1 MKKLK
6 VKNGLLRGAMF
17 LACGLA
23 ATSCVD
29 DSWDLDGEMD
39 MTMQLGAEGLA
50 LKLGN
55 SENIYL
61 RDILTIDEGDNLD
74 TTRAGLYYLV
84 EDGTTDVDFT
94 VETLTTTIDPA
105 TLTPTVEL
113 VNFEKA
119 LIQQGITGVDHITIP
134 AGETY
139 SESTHATNEFKVN
152 VSGINADEIKA
163 LKRIVPEGG
172 EFRLIM
178 EVEQSPG
185 LNFVI
190 SEMRDVE
197 LHLPSFAIS
206 NNDAPNGVYHIS
218 DMQPG
223 SDRIDLGTIDLE
235 YVDFGDEG
243 VAITPEGSFNA
254 TDEISMTGYFAF
266 TAASSFDMRNDD
278 YANVRLTIEV
288 DGSTTG
294 ELTLAEVEGKF
305 TPAIEPTVDPIRIGD
320 DLPDFLDDDRVRITV
335 NNPTVRFDVDMQQ
348 IPVDL
353 NFSATANGITA
364 GTQTTSVNLPAQ
376 GMQELAGEQR
386 NTIYFYQGNE
396 PFDITEKPA
405 DAVLSQVDNLS
416 SLVEQIP
423 DEIQIDLGNANNRK
437 IEVKDEFYTIE
448 LGRSYRAGAD
458 YKVLVP
464 LTFDAGLN
472 IVYKDSVDD
481 MNSDLQDY
489 EADGFTVTATAT
501 NTIPLQLL
509 VTAKAYD
516 TEGRE
521 IPGFDVSQATIAP
534 AAGGQATT
542 SEIELKVRLQ
552 NRSDLKR
559 LEEIKFEVTASADN
573 SDALNSA
580 QYLRLDNMRLRLDGP
595 ITGDFN

>member
-39 MTMQLGAEGLA
+39 MTMQLGTEGLA

-61 RDILTIDEGDNLD
+61 RDILTIEEGDNLD
-74 TTRAGLYYLV
+74 TTRTGLYYLV

-94 VETLTTTIDPA
+94 VESLTTSIDPA
-105 TLTPTVEL
+105 TLTPTVEV
-113 VNFEKA
+113 VNFDKA
-119 LIQQGITGVDHITIP
+119 LAQQGVTGVDHVTIP

-139 SESTHATNEFKVN
+139 SENTHATNDFRVD
-152 VSGINADEIKA
+152 VTGINADEIKV
-163 LKRIVPEGG
+163 LRRIVPRGG

-178 EVEQSPG
+178 EVEQSAG

-197 LHLPSFAIS
+197 LHLPAFAQS
-206 NNDAPNGVYHIS
+206 GDAPGGVYHIGN
-218 DMQPG
+218 MQPG
-223 SDRIDLGTIDLE
+223 SNRVDLGTIDLD
-235 YVDFGDEG
+235 YVDFGEEG
-243 VAITPEGSFNA
+243 VAITPEGSLNA

-266 TAASSFDMRNDD
+266 AAASSFDMRSGD

-305 TPAIEPTVDPIRIGD
+305 SPAIEPTVDPIRISD

-353 NFSATANGITA
+353 NFSATANGITDGA
-364 GTQTTSVNLPAQ
+364 QTASVDLPAQ
-376 GMQELAGEQR
+376 GRQQLTQNR
-386 NTIYFYQGNE
+386 LNTIYFYQGSE
-396 PFDITEKPA
+396 PFDIDAKPA
-405 DAVLSQVDNLS
+405 DAVLSRVDNLS
-416 SLVEQIP
+416 TLVEQIP
-423 DEIQIDLGNANNRK
+423 DEIQIDLGNAVNRK
-437 IEVKDEFYTIE
+437 IEVQDNFYTIE

-542 SEIELKVRLQ
+542 SDIELNVRLA
-552 NRSDLKR
+552 NRADLKR
-559 LEEIKFEVTASADN
+559 LEEIKFEVTASADA

>member
-61 RDILTIDEGDNLD
+61 RDILTIEEGDNLD
-74 TTRAGLYYLV
+74 TTRTGLYYLV

-94 VETLTTTIDPA
+94 VESLTTSIDPA
-105 TLTPTVEL
+105 TLTPTVEV
-113 VNFEKA
+113 VNFDKA
-119 LIQQGITGVDHITIP
+119 LAQQGITGVDHVTIP

-139 SESTHATNEFKVN
+139 SENTHATNDFRVN
-152 VSGINADEIKA
+152 VTGINADEIKA
-163 LKRIVPEGG
+163 LRRIVPRGG

-178 EVEQSPG
+178 EVEQSAG

-197 LHLPSFAIS
+197 LHLPSFAVS
-206 NNDAPNGVYHIS
+206 QTDAPNGVYHIGS
-218 DMQPG
+218 MQPG
-223 SDRIDLGTIDLE
+223 SSRVDLGTIDLDW
-235 YVDFGDEG
+235 VDFGEEG
-243 VAITPEGSFNA
+243 VAITPDGSLNA

-266 TAASSFDMRNDD
+266 AAASSFDMRSGD
-278 YANVRLTIEV
+278 YANVRLTIMV

-305 TPAIEPTVDPIRIGD
+305 SPAIEPTVDPIRIGD

-335 NNPTVRFDVDMQQ
+335 NNPTVRFDVDMSQ

-353 NFSATANGITA
+353 NFSATANGITDGA
-364 GTQTTSVNLPAQ
+364 QTASVDLPAQ
-376 GMQELAGEQR
+376 GRQQLTQNR
-386 NTIYFYQGNE
+386 LNTIYFYQGSE
-396 PFDITEKPA
+396 PFDIDAKPA
-405 DAVLSQVDNLS
+405 DAVLNQVDNLS
-416 SLVEQIP
+416 TLVEQIP
-423 DEIQIDLGNANNRK
+423 DEIQIDLGNAANHK
-437 IEVKDEFYTIE
+437 IEVQDNFYTIE
-448 LGRSYRAGAD
+448 LGRNYKAGAD

-501 NTIPLQLL
+501 STIPLQLH

-521 IPGFDVSQATIAP
+521 IPGITVSDATIAP

-542 SEIELKVRLQ
+542 SDIELNVRLA
-552 NRSDLKR
+552 NRADLKR
-559 LEEIKFEVTASADN
+559 LEEIKFEVTASADA

>member
-39 MTMQLGAEGLA
+39 MTMQLGTEGLA

-61 RDILTIDEGDNLD
+61 RDILTIEEGDNLD

-94 VETLTTTIDPA
+94 VNPITTTIDPA
-105 TLTPTVEL
+105 TLTPSVEV
-113 VNFEKA
+113 VNFDKA
-119 LIQQGITGVDHITIP
+119 MAQQGMTGVDHVSIA

-139 SESTHATNEFKVN
+139 TENADATNDFRVD
-152 VSGINADEIKA
+152 VTGINADEIKA
-163 LKRIVPEGG
+163 LKRIVPAGG
-172 EFRLIM
+172 EFRLILD
-178 EVEQSPG
+178 VEQTPG
-185 LNFVI
+185 MDFVI

-197 LHLPSFAIS
+197 LHLPSFARS
-206 NNDAPNGVYHIS
+206 GDAPGGVYHIA

-223 SDRIDLGTIDLE
+223 STRIDLGTIDLD

-243 VAITPEGSFNA
+243 VDVTPDGSLNA
-254 TDEISMTGYFAF
+254 TDKISMTGYFAF
-266 TAASSFDMRNDD
+266 TAASGFDMHSGD
-278 YANVRLTIEV
+278 YANVRLTIMV

-305 TPAIEPTVDPIRIGD
+305 TPAIEPDVDPIRIGD

-335 NNPTVRFDVDMQQ
+335 NNPTVRFDVDMSQ

-353 NFSATANGITA
+353 NFSATANGITDGA
-364 GTQTTSVNLPAQ
+364 QTASVDLPAQ
-376 GMQELAGEQR
+376 GTQELTREQL

-396 PFDITEKPA
+396 PFDIAGKPA
-405 DAVLSQVDNLS
+405 GAVLNHVDDLS
-416 SLVEQIP
+416 TLVEQIP
-423 DEIQIDLGNANNRK
+423 DEIQIDLGNAANHK
-437 IEVKDEFYTIE
+437 IEVQDNFYTIE
-448 LGRSYRAGAD
+448 LGRNYKAGAD

-501 NTIPLQLL
+501 NTIPLQLH

-521 IPGFDVSQATIAP
+521 IPGITVSDATIAP

-542 SEIELKVRLQ
+542 SDIELNVRLA
-552 NRSDLKR
+552 NRADLKR
-559 LEEIKFEVTASADN
+559 LEEIKFEVTASA
-573 SDALNSA
+573 SATDALNSG
-580 QYLRLDNMRLRLDGP
+580 QFLRLDNMRLRLDGP

>member
-1 MKKLK
+1 MKKQK

-39 MTMQLGAEGLA
+39 MTMQLGTEGLA

-61 RDILTIDEGDNLD
+61 RDILTIEEGDNLD

-94 VETLTTTIDPA
+94 VDPITTTIDPA
-105 TLTPTVEL
+105 TLTPSVEV
-113 VNFEKA
+113 VNFDKA
-119 LIQQGITGVDHITIP
+119 MAQQGMTGVDHVSIA

-139 SESTHATNEFKVN
+139 AENADATNDFRVD
-152 VSGINADEIKA
+152 VTGINADEIKA
-163 LKRIVPEGG
+163 LKRIVPAGG
-172 EFRLIM
+172 EFRLILD
-178 EVEQSPG
+178 VEQTPG
-185 LNFVI
+185 MDFVI

-197 LHLPSFAIS
+197 LHLPSFARS
-206 NNDAPNGVYHIS
+206 GDAPGGVYHIA

-223 SDRIDLGTIDLE
+223 STRIDLGTIDLD

-243 VAITPEGSFNA
+243 VDVTPDGSLNA
-254 TDEISMTGYFAF
+254 TDKISMTGYFAF
-266 TAASSFDMRNDD
+266 SAASGFDMHSGD
-278 YANVRLTIEV
+278 YANVRLTIMV

-305 TPAIEPTVDPIRIGD
+305 TPAIEPDVDPIRIGD

-335 NNPTVRFDVDMQQ
+335 NNPTVRFDVDMSQ

-353 NFSATANGITA
+353 NFSATANGITDGA
-364 GTQTTSVNLPAQ
+364 QTASVDLPAQ
-376 GMQELAGEQR
+376 GTQELTREQL

-396 PFDITEKPA
+396 PFDIAEKPA
-405 DAVLSQVDNLS
+405 DAVLNHVDNLS
-416 SLVEQIP
+416 TLVEQIP
-423 DEIQIDLGNANNRK
+423 DEIQIDLGNAANHK
-437 IEVKDEFYTIE
+437 IEVQDNFYTIE
-448 LGRSYRAGAD
+448 LGRNYKAGAD

-501 NTIPLQLL
+501 NTIPLQLH

-521 IPGFDVSQATIAP
+521 IPGITVSDATIAP

-542 SEIELKVRLQ
+542 SDIELNVRLA
-552 NRSDLKR
+552 NRADLKR
-559 LEEIKFEVTASADN
+559 LEEIKFEVTASADA

>member
-6 VKNGLLRGAMF
+6 VKNNLLRGAMF

-29 DSWDLDGEMD
+29 DTWDLNGEMD
-39 MTMQLGAEGLA
+39 MTMQLGTEGLA

-61 RDILTIDEGDNLD
+61 RDILTIEEGDNLD
-74 TTRAGLYYLV
+74 TTRSGLYYLV

-94 VETLTTTIDPA
+94 VESLTTSIDPA
-105 TLTPTVEL
+105 TLTPTVEV
-113 VNFEKA
+113 VNFDKA
-119 LIQQGITGVDHITIP
+119 LAQLGITGVDHVSIS

-139 SESTHATNEFKVN
+139 SENTHATNDFKVN
-152 VSGINADEIKA
+152 VTGINADEIKT
-163 LKRIVPEGG
+163 LKRIVPRGG

-178 EVEQSPG
+178 EVEQSAG
-185 LNFVI
+185 LDFVI

-197 LHLPSFAIS
+197 LHLPSFAVS
-206 NNDAPNGVYHIS
+206 QTDAPNGVYHIGS
-218 DMQPG
+218 MQPG
-223 SDRIDLGTIDLE
+223 SSHVDLGTIDLDW
-235 YVDFGDEG
+235 VDFGEDG
-243 VAITPEGSFNA
+243 VTIAPDGSLNA

-266 TAASSFDMRNDD
+266 TAASGFDMHSGD
-278 YANVRLTIEV
+278 YANVRLTIMV

-305 TPAIEPTVDPIRIGD
+305 TPAIEPDVDPIRIGD

-353 NFSATANGITA
+353 DFSATANGIIDGARTA
-364 GTQTTSVNLPAQ
+364 SVDLPAQ
-376 GMQELAGEQR
+376 GRQELTHNR
-386 NTIYFYQGNE
+386 MNTIYFYQGNE
-396 PFDITEKPA
+396 PFDIAGKPA
-405 DAVLSQVDNLS
+405 GAVLNHVDDLS
-416 SLVEQIP
+416 TLVEQIP
-423 DEIQIDLGNANNRK
+423 DEIQIDLGNAANHK
-437 IEVKDEFYTIE
+437 IEVQDNFYTIE
-448 LGRSYRAGAD
+448 LGRNYKAGAD

-501 NTIPLQLL
+501 NTIPLQLH

-521 IPGFDVSQATIAP
+521 IPGITVSDATIAP

-542 SEIELKVRLQ
+542 SDIELNVRLA
-552 NRSDLKR
+552 NRADLKR
-559 LEEIKFEVTASADN
+559 LEEIKFEVTASADA